1 MSKWPWSHC
10 RKILLLWTA
19 ICLGFWTIW
28 NWSNRA
34 SNIQVRT
41 LWLANKFLLCAY
53 LWKPTVHWKTNK
65 VTPRCHEIRIFMYV
79 LTGKVVQIFWEV
91 HKNLKKIS
99 PFAMTLLCNFKKRW
113 EIFSNF
119 VAFSQYMNFIW
130 ISKPDETRHHEPIVV
145 KTRFLIQFT
154 SLTSVTKIKNS
165 AFEMKIQ
172 VSSHHS
178 IYFQY

>member
-1 MSKWPWSHC
+1 MHVGHNLKTFAERKGASFRLKPNLQIKSIYIYIITFKFTNSISHDELISAWAMMSKWPWSHC

-28 NWSNRA
+28 NWSNRTC
-34 SNIQVRT
+34 NIQVRT

-91 HKNLKKIS
+91 HKNLKKKS
-99 PFAMTLLCNFKKRW
+99 PPLLWQNY
-113 EIFSNF
+113 
-119 VAFSQYMNFIW
+119 V
-130 ISKPDETRHHEPIVV
+130 ISKKGE
-145 KTRFLIQFT
+145 RFL
-154 SLTSVTKIKNS
+154 
-165 AFEMKIQ
+165 
-172 VSSHHS
+172 
-178 IYFQY
+178 